1 MRRGRRRRAI
11 PRPVVLLAAGIAI
24 CAGLPG
30 RASAGSDAPT
40 PAAGRLAPDFS
51 RMSLDHREIVLAAFR
66 GKVVLLNFWATW
78 CEPCLFEVPRF
89 AEWQRKYGGRRGLQ
103 IVGVSMDDDEAPVRA
118 AYRKYRLNYPVV
130 MGDEKLGEL
139 YGGVLG
145 LPLTFL
151 IDGNGRIRFEHEGA
165 TDLDV
170 LEREIRELLPR
181 P

>member
-1 MRRGRRRRAI
+1 MRRSGRDRAN
-11 PRPVVLLAAGIAI
+11 PKHVVLLATRIVLSL
-24 CAGLPG
+24 GLVG
-30 RASAGSDAPT
+30 LRSASAVEPA
-40 PAAGRLAPDFS
+40 PAAPPIAPDFS
-51 RMSLDHREIVLAAFR
+51 REDLDHREVHLAAYR

-78 CEPCLFEVPRF
+78 CSPCLSEVPRF
-89 AEWQRKYGGRRGLQ
+89 VQWQRKYGGRGLQ

-118 AYRKYRLNYPVV
+118 ACRKYALNYPVV

-145 LPLTFL
+145 LPMTFL
-151 IDGNGRIRFEHEGA
+151 IDGNGRIRFTHEGA
-165 TDLDV
+165 TKLDV